1 MDERFKEVA
10 VDMLLEAY
18 FAKRSSRK
26 PEKDN
31 YIEEKKTSFEI
42 AQEMSEM
49 CTVTTDD
56 VAAYMV
62 ERGFSIVM
70 AEDGTPRWLFYRKVD
85 DDN

>member
-1 MDERFKEVA
+1 MDERYKEVA

-18 FAKRSSRK
+18 FAKRLPTEPQNR
-26 PEKDN
+26 N
-31 YIEEKKTSFEI
+31 CIEEKKSSFEI

-56 VAAYMV
+56 VAAYMC
-62 ERGFSIVM
+62 ERGFRVVTV
-70 AEDGTPRWLFYRKVD
+70 EDGTPRWRFFRLVD